1 MTIKDKTSVVD
12 AAWKVDATPSK
23 SGWLI
28 GHSQLLYVVTYTIE
42 EMNRHFATDGSD
54 EPDPEDLV
62 KNALDAYGG
71 GAR

>member
-1 MTIKDKTSVVD
+1 MDIEE
-12 AAWKVDATPSK
+12 
-23 SGWLI
+23 LI
-28 GHSQLLYVVTYTIE
+28 EECPECKRQLLYVVTYTIE

-54 EPDPEDLV
+54 KPDPEDLV